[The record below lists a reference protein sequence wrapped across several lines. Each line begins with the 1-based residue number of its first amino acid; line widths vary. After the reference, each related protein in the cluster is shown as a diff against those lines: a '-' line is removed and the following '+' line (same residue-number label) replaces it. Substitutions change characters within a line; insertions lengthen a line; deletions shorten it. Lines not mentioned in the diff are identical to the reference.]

1 CGGALGAGAAED
13 AGVASAA
20 PEQQTFNDGWA
31 NYQRLL
37 LDSLRD
43 LTADQLLVRPAP
55 NMWAVWQLGGHM
67 AASRTYWFHDILG
80 EGDPPL
86 PDLFRVQSTLCSPA
100 SSGGAL
106 PRSAPCSAPR
116 ARPAPGWR
124 SRTPPGRPTRIPP
137 AGPP

>member
-20 PEQQTFNDGWA
+20 PEQQTFYDGWA

-80 EGDPPL
+80 EGDPAL
-86 PDLFRVQSTLCSPA
+86 RDLFRVHRPTVP
-100 SSGGAL
+100 
-106 PRSAPCSAPR
+106 
-116 ARPAPGWR
+116 RPAVG
-124 SRTPPGRPTRIPP
+124 
-137 AGPP
+137 AA

>member
-80 EGDPPL
+80 EGDPAL
-86 PDLFRVQSTLCSPA
+86 RDLFRVQSTTV
-100 SSGGAL
+100 
-106 PRSAPCSAPR
+106 PRLAIGDPTWGDDAHTPR
-116 ARPAPGWR
+116 R
-124 SRTPPGRPTRIPP
+124 PP
-137 AGPP
+137 ALAE